1 MSAGTLTLTNNS
13 AAVTGSGTAFN
24 NELAAG
30 DFIVVKAGGVTYTL
44 PVKTI
49 EGDTALTLARNYN
62 GPDITAGAW
71 TAMPR
76 DTLNRISA
84 QIAADTAY
92 AIRQR
97 VLEIDNWYQLLE
109 VNGDVTIKMADG
121 SSYTGPSW
129 LKLVDVMKEM
139 QIDVLIPI
147 AEQIRADAQ
156 QVADDKPVI
165 LQAKDD
171 AEAAAVA
178 AASSESNAATSETNA
193 AASKD
198 TAAQKAEDAA
208 ESARQAAESNPLLA
222 LQKSLNLSDL
232 ADRAAAWLNVRPIG
246 ATPLAA
252 DAVNDYDAPTWRQ
265 VRNLIESGTTGPTMN
280 GVMNYHIGEAVP
292 WETRA
297 YYPPNC
303 LPRDGQ
309 LVNRADWP
317 ELWAWAQKT
326 TPITDAAWLADV
338 TKRGAYSTG
347 NGTTTFR
354 LPDWNGVQSG
364 SIPGVFFRGGVGA
377 ADMIMALNAAPEI
390 EGYFGQTVSYGS
402 RIYESNVTSGAFV
415 PIDILNTYYTL
426 QSLTTQTVAGA
437 NFPGK
442 FRFAASRSN
451 AAYGRNSTGEVVP
464 NKVSGVWLVRAS
476 GGFVAANT
484 SWSVINADAVAPG
497 NGTTVKGGAVRSA
510 YKTGANEVAAAELQ
524 ASLSTSSTGV
534 KTVTAE
540 VVVKDSTSGSTVS
553 KTIKLGTLD
562 GLTGGTISGPSVLVS
577 PPNVTGNGGATDA
590 NNGYM
595 IVDTNYGQEPTGAP
609 LGGQFWARTKVNGV
623 LRWQFGFYQET
634 TVGVRASGVISMRN
648 EQAGVSGNFRF
659 DDGGNAF
666 ALNGSWINGGSSER
680 IKENFEEINAPFST
694 MRKIRACTWRL
705 KTKSD
710 NGKFGIGVLAE
721 GLYEDYPE
729 AKITVGDLEMAD
741 GTVEKDVE
749 SVQAGDSGVLA
760 AVHHASI
767 LQLMDI
773 VKEAISTI
781 AGVTA
786 DDSAKA
792 ALEALAERIPPS
804 NPS

>member
-129 LKLVDVMKEM
+129 LKLIDVMKEM

-156 QVADDKPVI
+156 QVADDKPI
-165 LQAKDD
+165 IIQAKDD
-171 AEAAAVA
+171 AQA
-178 AASSESNAATSETNA
+178 AASAAAASEHNAAESETNSAASEEVATQKAKEAKESAEQA
-193 AASKD
+193 AA
-198 TAAQKAEDAA
+198 
-208 ESARQAAESNPLLA
+208 SNPLLA
-222 LQKSLNLSDL
+222 LQKANNLSDL

-280 GVMNYHIGEAVP
+280 GVMNYHVGEAVS

-309 LVNRADWP
+309 IVNRADWP

-326 TPITDAAWLADV
+326 TPLDDAVWLADV
-338 TKRGAYSTG
+338 TKRGSYSNG

-354 LPDWNGVQSG
+354 VPDWNGVQPG
-364 SIPGVFFRGGVGA
+364 SIPGVFFRGGSGA
-377 ADMIMALNAAPEI
+377 ADMIMALNAVPEI
-390 EGYFGQTVSYGS
+390 
-402 RIYESNVTSGAFV
+402 AF
-415 PIDILNTYYTL
+415 TYNP
-426 QSLTTQTVAGA
+426 V
-437 NFPGK
+437 FPGVTQIPADSYTG
-442 FRFAASRSN
+442 AAEPLSIEPAFTNPGGGVVSSSFQRGLRVKASKAN
-451 AAYGRNSTGEVVP
+451 AAYGRNNTGEVVP

-484 SWSVINADAVAPG
+484 SWSVWNSDTAAPA
-497 NGTTVKGGAVRSA
+497 NGTTVKGGKVRSV
-510 YKTGANEVAAAELQ
+510 YRVGTSEFAAAELQ
-524 ASLSTSSTGV
+524 TSVVTSSAGV
-534 KTVTAE
+534 RTVSAE
-540 VVVKDSTSGSTVS
+540 VVVTDSTSGTAVS
-553 KTIKLGTLD
+553 KTIKLGTVD
-562 GLTGGTISGPSVLVS
+562 GLTGGLISGNIEASGFAKVNLYHVGAQLRATMLGEGRNVGLWNEYQEGGIGNAILEYIDPAIGRRWLFQATGNAVS
-577 PPNVTGNGGATDA
+577 PGAWTPNSD
-590 NNGYM
+590 
-595 IVDTNYGQEPTGAP
+595 
-609 LGGQFWARTKVNGV
+609 
-623 LRWQFGFYQET
+623 
-634 TVGVRASGVISMRN
+634 S
-648 EQAGVSGNFRF
+648 
-659 DDGGNAF
+659 
-666 ALNGSWINGGSSER
+666 
-680 IKENFEEINAPFST
+680 
-694 MRKIRACTWRL
+694 RL
-705 KTKSD
+705 KTNTKLIENPLDRMRKMGGYTWTRLDS
-710 NGKFGIGVLAE
+710 GQWGIGFIAQEVQ
-721 GLYEDYPE
+721 DVFPE
-729 AKITVGDLEMAD
+729 AVSVSGDRELED
-741 GTVEKDVE
+741 GTVVKDVL
-749 SVQAGDSGVLA
+749 SPDTYGVA
-760 AVHHASI
+760 AALHHESI

-773 VKEAISTI
+773 VKDAITTI
-781 AGVTA
+781 AGVTT
-786 DDSAKA
+786 DEGAKT
-792 ALEALAERIPPS
+792 ALEELAERIPVSDIP
-804 NPS
+804 